1 MNIFILYYI
10 IRKKIYNKVFLDAT
24 ILKVIREE
32 VLTIIGDIRD
42 KRNDRIRD

>member
-1 MNIFILYYI
+1 
-10 IRKKIYNKVFLDAT
+10 VFLDAT

-42 KRNDRIRD
+42 KRNDMIRD